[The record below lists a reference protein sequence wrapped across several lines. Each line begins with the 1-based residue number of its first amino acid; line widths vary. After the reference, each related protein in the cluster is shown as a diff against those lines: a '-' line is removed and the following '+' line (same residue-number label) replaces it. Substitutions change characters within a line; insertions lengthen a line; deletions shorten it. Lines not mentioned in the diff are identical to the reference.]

1 MTQQAALPP
10 AAPPHPEAGGGASG
24 KVRARF
30 ADLLSG
36 ADVRLAGDR
45 PWDVRVRDERL
56 FRRVALG
63 GLLGLGD
70 AYVDGWWDCDAVDQ
84 LFARTLASNLP
95 ARLPVTRPAL
105 AYVLRHRLL
114 NVQSRPRARR
124 NGRDHYDR
132 GNNLFRAMLDRR
144 MVYTCAFWRDADT
157 LDAAQE
163 AKLEMVCRKIGL
175 RPGQRV
181 LDVGCGWGSF
191 AKYAAERHGAE
202 VVGVTVAAEQV
213 RLGRDLCR
221 GLPVELRLQDYRDV
235 TGTFDHV
242 VSLGM
247 FEHVGPK
254 NHRAYFRK
262 VRELLRPDGLFLLQ
276 TIGVRDSGPSLSDG
290 ELVWFERHIFPGAVL
305 PSLAQVGAGIDGLF
319 TPEDLHNFGA
329 DYDLT
334 LMAWHANFQRAYPAL
349 HDADPACDGRFRRLW
364 SYYLLAAAGAF
375 RARRY
380 SLWQA
385 VLSPNG
391 VAGGWRREG

>member
-1 MTQQAALPP
+1 MTQQAA
-10 AAPPHPEAGGGASG
+10 PPHAVERRHSRGVASG
-24 KVRARF
+24 KLRNRF
-30 ADLLSG
+30 ADLLAR
-36 ADVRLAGDR
+36 ADVRLDGGR

-56 FRRVALG
+56 FRRVALD

-70 AYVDGWWDCDAVDQ
+70 AYVDGWWDCDAVDE
-84 LFARTLASNLP
+84 LFARSLRSNLP
-95 ARLPVTRPAL
+95 ARLPVSRSSI

-132 GNNLFRAMLDRR
+132 GNDLFRAMLDRR
-144 MVYTCAFWRDADT
+144 MVYTCAFWRDAAD

-163 AKLEMVCRKIGL
+163 AKLEMACRKIGL

-202 VVGVTVAAEQV
+202 VVGVTVSPEQV
-213 RLGRDLCR
+213 RLGRELCA

-254 NHRAYFRK
+254 NHRAYFQK
-262 VRELLRPDGLFLLQ
+262 VRQLLAPDGLFLLQ
-276 TIGVRDSGPSLSDG
+276 TISVRDGGPSLRDG
-290 ELVWFERHIFPGAVL
+290 ELVWFERHIFPGAIL
-305 PSLAQVGAGIDGLF
+305 PSLAQLGAGIDGLF
-319 TPEDLHNFGA
+319 TLEDLHNFGA

-334 LMAWHANFQRAYPAL
+334 LMSWDANFQRAYPAL